1 MTYRRVFNWITY
13 TAKNTC
19 RKLTENGVTNLW
31 DGCQI
36 GLKTCYVV
44 AYLFVLLYVMQCSS
58 LEEVSI
64 KSFLLHLNIYIASQ
78 QRMHSN
84 FIVTWKSAFDQTLH
98 RRIKLL
104 ASKTGK
110 VKFG

>member
-1 MTYRRVFNWITY
+1 MTCRRIFNLITY

-19 RKLTENGVTNLW
+19 RKLTENGITNSW
-31 DGCQI
+31 GGCQI
-36 GLKTCYVV
+36 GLKTYVV
-44 AYLFVLLYVMQCSS
+44 AYLFVWLYVIQCST
-58 LEEVSI
+58 LEEISI
-64 KSFLLHLNIYIASQ
+64 KSFLLHLNIQIASQ
-78 QRMHSN
+78 HRMHSN
-84 FIVTWKSAFDQTLH
+84 FIVSWNSAFDQTLH